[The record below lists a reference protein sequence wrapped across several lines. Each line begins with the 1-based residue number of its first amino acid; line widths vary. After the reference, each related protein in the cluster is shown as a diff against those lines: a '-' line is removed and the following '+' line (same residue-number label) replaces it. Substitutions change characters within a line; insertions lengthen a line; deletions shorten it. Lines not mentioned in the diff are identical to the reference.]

1 MMSLSTK
8 SLSTSIFL
16 LLYNLLIPSIHAQTV
31 AKDSLAVDS
40 AYAYVLRQYHAYLEP
55 EPALYR
61 GGQYVDYDFQL
72 ESGHPYFGEHR
83 MRKGTVWYSGIFYE
97 DILLL
102 HDLVRDIVVIN
113 DPGNTYK
120 ITLISDQI
128 DSFTIEDHFF
138 IRLRDS
144 LNPSAP
150 RNGFYERLYKDRISL
165 LKKEKKS
172 VEDDLSSL
180 EKGVQHYISSTV
192 SYYLKKGVVYYSVN
206 NKSSLLYALKDRNK
220 EIRKFIRKNSLS
232 MKSDKENTL
241 LKVVAWYD
249 GDNH

>member
-8 SLSTSIFL
+8 SFCTSFYL
-16 LLYNLLIPSIHAQTV
+16 LLYNLLIPSVHAQTI
-31 AKDSLAVDS
+31 AKDSLIVDS
-40 AYAYVLRQYHAYLEP
+40 AYAYALHQYHTYLDP

-61 GGQYVDYDFQL
+61 GGQYVDYDYQL
-72 ESGHPYFGEHR
+72 ESGHPYFGEHS
-83 MRKGTVWYSGIFYE
+83 MRKGTVWYNGIFYE
-97 DILLL
+97 NLLLL
-102 HDLVRDIVVIN
+102 HDLVKDLIVTN
-113 DPGNTYK
+113 DPVNTYK
-120 ITLISDQI
+120 IVLISDLV
-128 DSFTIEDHFF
+128 DRFTIEDNVF

-150 RNGFYERLYKDRISL
+150 RNGFYEQLYKGRISL

-172 VEDDLSSL
+172 VEDDLSSQ

-192 SYYLKKGVVYYSVN
+192 SYYLKKGAVYYSVN

-220 EIRKFIRKNSLS
+220 EIRKFIRKNSLNIR
-232 MKSDKENTL
+232 KDKENTL